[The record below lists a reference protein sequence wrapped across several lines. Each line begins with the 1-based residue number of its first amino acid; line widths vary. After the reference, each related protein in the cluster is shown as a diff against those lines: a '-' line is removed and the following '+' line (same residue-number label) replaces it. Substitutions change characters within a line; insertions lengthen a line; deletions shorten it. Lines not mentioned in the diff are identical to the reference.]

1 MAGHR
6 PAMHG
11 RDHRIGG
18 ADPIDLPI
26 PAIAVSA
33 QPFTSPGT
41 GVATPVTW
49 VDFATP
55 ASVPEETF
63 SWPSGGD
70 NTKIHVHRSGF
81 YKGAYR
87 YTFVAGLPAPSVL
100 SYMNMT
106 STGAGMIS
114 SIFKADSTAS
124 AMYSPNGSIVSF
136 HYWNLPVADDLQLLL
151 QNNTGGDLGISIAN
165 ITIVRLGPALDISLF

>member
-26 PAIAVSA
+26 SSIAVSA

-41 GVATPVTW
+41 GVATAVTW
-49 VDFATP
+49 VDFGTP
-55 ASVPEETF
+55 SSVPEDTF

-70 NTKIHVHRSGF
+70 HTKVHVHRAGMVIG
-81 YKGAYR
+81 YYT
-87 YTFVAGLPAPSVL
+87 YTFVGSLPAPSVL
-100 SYMNMT
+100 SYMNMVT
-106 STGAGMIS
+106 YGTGFIS
-114 SIFKADSTAS
+114 SIVQADSS
-124 AMYSPNGSIVSF
+124 AAAIYSPNGSIPGYHV
-136 HYWNLPVADDLQLLL
+136 WNLPASDDVQLLL
-151 QNNTGGDLGISIAN
+151 QNDTGGDLPISIAKMTLIRIGPN
-165 ITIVRLGPALDISLF
+165 IDVDAI